1 MRTMKSRV
9 LTTAAAAVFAL
20 TVMSIQPAAA
30 GYRHGNN
37 AAVLAAFATIFGT
50 VAAIIAAEQYRDRY
64 EPRYSYGGDSGPVF
78 VPRGDWRYHHH
89 W

>member
-1 MRTMKSRV
+1 MRTIMSRAV
-9 LTTAAAAVFAL
+9 TTAAAAVFAL

-30 GYRHGNN
+30 GYRHGND
-37 AAVLAAFATIFGT
+37 AAALAAFAAIFGT

-64 EPRYSYGGDSGPVF
+64 EPRYIYGGDSGPVF
-78 VPRGDWRYHHH
+78 VPRGDWRHHHH